1 MKRKLLI
8 LFLCLCLFHRQNFAQ
23 DKSPVK
29 FGKISPEDFK
39 PTVYS
44 IDSNASAV
52 IIADIGSTEIIG
64 NTKGFFSLEYK
75 HYRRVHILNK
85 NGYDIA
91 NVSISL
97 FTRGEK
103 EEQLESL
110 KAVTYNIEN
119 GKVTETKLDTK
130 DNVFKDKV
138 SKSLIRKKF
147 TFPNLKEG
155 SIIEYEYR
163 VQSDF
168 LFNLQPWE
176 FQGSYPRL
184 WSEYNV
190 SIPDFINYVFI
201 TQGYQGPAK
210 ERKDSRHSFS
220 ITDNNGAGASE
231 HYNFSAAVVDYRWY
245 LKNVPALKEESFT
258 TTLDNHIDKIE
269 FQLSEYRDPLTP
281 KNVMGTWP
289 QLTKDL
295 MEADYFGA
303 PLSKDNGWMGDV
315 IGAIVKSEKDKLTRS
330 KKIFAFVRDNFTC
343 TSYHD
348 IYLNQTLKNIV
359 KGRKGSVSEINLLL
373 VAMLRYADIA
383 ADPVMLSTRDN
394 GYSYALYPLIDK
406 FNYVIV
412 QATID
417 DKLWYLDASEPRI
430 GFGKLGSDCYNG
442 HARVI
447 NPEATALGFYAD
459 SLQERKLTSVF
470 IINDDKGNLSGS
482 MQQSPGYYES
492 YSIRNK
498 VKEKGTDP
506 FFADIKKEFNADV
519 EISHPIID
527 SLYKYDDPVAI
538 KYDFNIKQDK
548 EDIIYFNPMFG
559 EGYKENPFKSAE
571 RFYPVEMPYTM
582 DETYLMQLQVPE
594 GYVIDELPKQLVVK
608 LNENDDGMFE
618 YRIAESGGTI
628 SLRSR
633 LRLKRAYFQPDEY
646 EMLREFF
653 NLVVKKHNEQ
663 IVFKKKK

>member
-1 MKRKLLI
+1 
-8 LFLCLCLFHRQNFAQ
+8 
-23 DKSPVK
+23 
-29 FGKISPEDFK
+29 
-39 PTVYS
+39 
-44 IDSNASAV
+44 
-52 IIADIGSTEIIG
+52 
-64 NTKGFFSLEYK
+64 
-75 HYRRVHILNK
+75 
-85 NGYDIA
+85 
-91 NVSISL
+91 
-97 FTRGEK
+97 
-103 EEQLESL
+103 
-110 KAVTYNIEN
+110 
-119 GKVTETKLDTK
+119 
-130 DNVFKDKV
+130 
-138 SKSLIRKKF
+138 
-147 TFPNLKEG
+147 
-155 SIIEYEYR
+155 
-163 VQSDF
+163 
-168 LFNLQPWE
+168 
-176 FQGSYPRL
+176 
-184 WSEYNV
+184 
-190 SIPDFINYVFI
+190 
-201 TQGYQGPAK
+201 
-210 ERKDSRHSFS
+210 
-220 ITDNNGAGASE
+220 
-231 HYNFSAAVVDYRWY
+231 
-245 LKNVPALKEESFT
+245 
-258 TTLDNHIDKIE
+258 
-269 FQLSEYRDPLTP
+269 
-281 KNVMGTWP
+281 
-289 QLTKDL
+289 

-315 IGAIVKSEKDKLTRS
+315 IGAIIKSEKDKLCRS

-417 DKLWYLDASEPRI
+417 GKLYYLDASEPRI

-470 IINDDKGNLSGS
+470 IINDDKGNFSGS

-492 YSIRNK
+492 YRVRNRI
-498 VKEKGTDP
+498 KEKGTDP

-519 EISHPIID
+519 EISHPLID
-527 SLYKYDDPVAI
+527 SLDKYDDPVAI
-538 KYDFNIKQDK
+538 KYDFTIKQDK

-571 RFYPVEMPYTM
+571 RYYPVEMPYTT
-582 DETYLMQLQVPE
+582 DETYLLQLQIPE